1 MENLCRFVD
10 LKSYVAQKHIILSG
24 LLDLYRMWIS
34 AVVKNVKTIFIF
46 VSPQISCLHCC
57 GVVAK
62 CQQLHY
68 VLAVKVYRVVA
79 LAVIASLMT
88 IEKQAY
94 SVRREGRITLTP
106 FKYNLSK
113 EQRFIAQRKTS
124 MHFWQNAPQ
133 RFVNYTVK
141 WHALGK
147 SICFFG

>member
-1 MENLCRFVD
+1 MIISCDKLCEN
-10 LKSYVAQKHIILSG
+10 H
-24 LLDLYRMWIS
+24 LY
-34 AVVKNVKTIFIF
+34 FCF
-46 VSPQISCLHCC
+46 PQISSLHCC

-106 FKYNLSK
+106 FKSSNLSK
-113 EQRFIAQRKTS
+113 EQRFIAQRKTG
-124 MHFWQNAPQ
+124 MHFWPNAPQ

-141 WHALGK
+141 
-147 SICFFG
+147 

>member
-1 MENLCRFVD
+1 MQICRFEVVCGIEANHSVW
-10 LKSYVAQKHIILSG
+10 LIGSLQNVIISCG
-24 LLDLYRMWIS
+24 KECQNHLY
-34 AVVKNVKTIFIF
+34 FCF
-46 VSPQISCLHCC
+46 PQISCLHCC

-124 MHFWQNAPQ
+124 MHFCQNAPQ
-133 RFVNYTVK
+133 RIVNYTVK
-141 WHALGK
+141 
-147 SICFFG
+147 

>member
-10 LKSYVAQKHIILSG
+10 LKSYVAQKHIILSMRIG
-24 LLDLYRMWIS
+24 SLQNVIISCGKECQNHLY
-34 AVVKNVKTIFIF
+34 FCF
-46 VSPQISCLHCC
+46 PQISCLHCC

-68 VLAVKVYRVVA
+68 LLAVKVYRVVA

-141 WHALGK
+141 
-147 SICFFG
+147 